1 MTELRRRRPV
11 SQSFLLKLLESQI
24 GQLIPGEFRPLE
36 IVDLGGGTGGL
47 AALLASQGHAV
58 TVIDPSPDAL
68 ASLDRRTTDA
78 GLSGRIHGVQG
89 DAGDLVRL
97 VGDHAVDVVV
107 CHRVLEVVDSPPE
120 ALDAMSRVLRP
131 GGVLSL
137 LVSQRHAAVLAQA
150 LAGHISQARRTFA
163 DPRRF
168 DHDQVIGLVQGA
180 GFTVL
185 ASHGIGAIADHVPE
199 PLLDSDVTAY
209 TELTGLESDI
219 SQDPTFRAV
228 APQVHIFAATAPRSE
243 A

>member
-11 SQSFLLKLLESQI
+11 SQSFLLQLLESQI

-58 TVIDPSPDAL
+58 MVIDPSPDAL
-68 ASLDRRTTDA
+68 ASLNRRTTDA
-78 GLSGRIHGVQG
+78 GLSGRIRGVQG

-131 GGVLSL
+131 GGVLTCSSL
-137 LVSQRHAAVLAQA
+137 NATRPCW
-150 LAGHISQARRTFA
+150 
-163 DPRRF
+163 PRR
-168 DHDQVIGLVQGA
+168 
-180 GFTVL
+180 
-185 ASHGIGAIADHVPE
+185 
-199 PLLDSDVTAY
+199 
-209 TELTGLESDI
+209 
-219 SQDPTFRAV
+219 
-228 APQVHIFAATAPRSE
+228 
-243 A
+243 